1 MRGVEA
7 VGRRCT
13 TARRP
18 IPQKKKEKKEVSVA
32 RWVGRRDESNLTAT
46 GRWWCNSCPRGCWK
60 GSPPLQSMEA
70 GRVWRMS
77 GPSCLFCQDL
87 VGLCISSPHSPSST
101 QQPQLSG
108 TAQNPSRDIMFCK
121 WHEPR
126 HGMVGKIVQLSQQN
140 STMDAE
146 SKLWPWHP
154 KTTQRRT
161 ETRPK
166 KKKKQPHQQDGGPS
180 SLLPSSSPNKDS
192 TFFTTD
198 EIKSSSASKKSN
210 PSLCDTM
217 WTFPRFL

>member
-1 MRGVEA
+1 MHHCKA
-7 VGRRCT
+7 TCT
-13 TARRP
+13 PKEER
-18 IPQKKKEKKEVSVA
+18 KKKRSAWPVGLGDGMSQISLPLVA
-32 RWVGRRDESNLTAT
+32 GGAIPAH
-46 GRWWCNSCPRGCWK
+46 GGCWK

-87 VGLCISSPHSPSST
+87 VGLCISSHHSPSST
-101 QQPQLSG
+101 QQPQLAG
-108 TAQNPSRDIMFCK
+108 TTQNPSRDIMFYK

-126 HGMVGKIVQLSQQN
+126 HGMVGNIVQLSQQN

-161 ETRPK
+161 ETRP